1 MADNK
6 KGIFITME
14 GSDGSGKTTQI
25 NLLSEFLKKNNYDVI
40 ITREPGGTNI
50 SEAVREI
57 LLNPEFKE
65 MDPTTE
71 LLLYTA
77 ARAQLMAQVIRPALE
92 AGKAVISDRFIDS
105 ALVYQGIARGL
116 GVDNVY
122 NVNQYA
128 VQGCMP
134 DMTFLLDLTAEEGIK
149 RKKNQKE
156 LDRMEQEKLSF
167 HRQVSDGYRSLADK
181 YPERITKIDATL
193 PIADI
198 YAIIEAQVQALI

>member
-14 GSDGSGKTTQI
+14 GPDGSGKTTQI
-25 NLLSEFLKKNNYDVI
+25 HLLSEFLKKNNYDVI

-50 SEAVREI
+50 GEAVREI

-134 DMTFLLDLTAEEGIK
+134 DVTFLLDLTA
-149 RKKNQKE
+149 
-156 LDRMEQEKLSF
+156 
-167 HRQVSDGYRSLADK
+167 
-181 YPERITKIDATL
+181 
-193 PIADI
+193 
-198 YAIIEAQVQALI
+198 

>member
-128 VQGCMP
+128 VQG
-134 DMTFLLDLTAEEGIK
+134 
-149 RKKNQKE
+149 
-156 LDRMEQEKLSF
+156 
-167 HRQVSDGYRSLADK
+167 
-181 YPERITKIDATL
+181 
-193 PIADI
+193 
-198 YAIIEAQVQALI
+198 

>member
-1 MADNK
+1 MEMQMHLSNQSLANELRK
-6 KGIFITME
+6 YFI
-14 GSDGSGKTTQI
+14 KT
-25 NLLSEFLKKNNYDVI
+25 
-40 ITREPGGTNI
+40 PGGTNI
-50 SEAVREI
+50 GEAVREI

-167 HRQVSDGYRSLADK
+167 PRQVSDGYRSLADK
-181 YPERITKIDATL
+181 YPERITKI
-193 PIADI
+193 
-198 YAIIEAQVQALI
+198 VFS